1 MSNPLDN
8 VGGSERLTHKWEPVL
23 EGINDNY
30 TRKVTAALLENQA
43 KSILSDREKMIAE
56 SAVGTGTT
64 TVGML
69 GTFQKFAM
77 PLVRRVYPNLI
88 FNQLGATQ
96 PMQGPVSQVFYLGHN
111 RVYGDT
117 VQNIYSK
124 FNLTYRGLVA
134 NTIGSASGLNLD
146 TNQGSFK
153 GADGEYLDATD
164 KDKGLGYQVTAA
176 GGYNDFD
183 VSNVVDFAGRAGGPS
198 STFGGKIASW
208 PDETTT
214 LGWTV
219 SAGERLA
226 GTSIPEIS
234 LQIQTQPVT
243 ARTRKMRALWTLEA
257 SQDLKAYHNLDLEQ
271 ELTSL
276 LSNELQ
282 LEIDRELIEDMR
294 MIAYGIG
301 DGAGGTPFGGW
312 YPGTLDPRNTP
323 SNFPPFYGKGPKEG
337 TNFFDPKGF
346 EYEMTQDGTQTA
358 PNGVPAKG
366 INSTEVNTPG
376 SNVFVVDLQ
385 YFKESGNWAPQH
397 IGQLYA
403 NLLATINFASQDI
416 YRTTFRG
423 PGSWMI
429 TSPLMAAMLESAAKL
444 EGGMAPAD
452 RPTNIGNTSI
462 EFKGKFAGR
471 YDLYID
477 PMFPTDEILMGYK
490 GSGPMDSGFIYC
502 PYIPLQQLPTITDP
516 ESFQPRKGLITRY
529 GKVAI
534 QPASRFFRVIRVVG
548 ADANYLIAPNQRN
561 SRVLG
566 DNAASYKGF

>member
-8 VGGSERLTHKWEPVL
+8 VGGSERLTQKWEPVL

-30 TRKVTAALLENQA
+30 TRKVTATLLENQA
-43 KSILSDREKMIAE
+43 KAIMNDRQKMIAE

-111 RVYGDT
+111 RVSGNNI
-117 VQNIYSK
+117 QNVYSK

-134 NTIGSASGLNLD
+134 SSIGSASGVL
-146 TNQGSFK
+146 
-153 GADGEYLDATD
+153 GATGPGTFGAGVTG
-164 KDKGLGYQVTAA
+164 GLYEGD
-176 GGYNDFD
+176 YNDGFD
-183 VSNVVDFAGRAGGPS
+183 VSNVLRGESGGPS
-198 STFGGKIASW
+198 STFGGRIASW
-208 PDETTT
+208 PDPATT
-214 LGWTV
+214 LGWSV
-219 SAGERLA
+219 SAGEKLA

-294 MIAYGIG
+294 MIAYGIA
-301 DGAGGTPFGGW
+301 DTDAAFGGW
-312 YPGTLDPRNTP
+312 YPKSLDPRQPANTLP
-323 SNFPPFYGKGPKEG
+323 DFPGQEPFGRNSFNPGS
-337 TNFFDPKGF
+337 F
-346 EYEMTQDGTQTA
+346 EYDLNGTSE
-358 PNGVPAKG
+358 P
-366 INSTEVNTPG
+366 NSTAAPVSG
-376 SNVFVVDLQ
+376 SNVFVVDLR
-385 YFKESGNWAPQH
+385 YFEDGMGNYAPQH
-397 IGQLYA
+397 VGHVYA

-416 YRTTFRG
+416 YRTTMRG

-429 TSPLMAAMLESAAKL
+429 TSPLMAAMLESASKL
-444 EGGMAPAD
+444 EGGLALAD

-471 YDLYID
+471 YDLYVD
-477 PMFPTDEILMGYK
+477 PMFPTDEIMMGYK

-516 ESFQPRKGLITRY
+516 DSFQPRKGILTRY

-534 QPASRFFRVIRVVG
+534 QPASRFFRIIRVVG
-548 ADANYLIAPNQRN
+548 AARNFIVAPTARN
-561 SRVLG
+561 NTILG
-566 DNAASYKGF
+566 KAVDPLLGSF

>member
-1 MSNPLDN
+1 MSNYPLDN
-8 VGGSERLTHKWEPVL
+8 IGGSERLTNKWEPVL

-30 TRKVTAALLENQA
+30 TRKFTAALLENQA
-43 KSILSDREKMIAE
+43 KSILNDRQKMISEA
-56 SAVGTGTT
+56 AVADGTT

-77 PLVRRVYPNLI
+77 PIVRRVYPNLI

-111 RVYGDT
+111 RVYGD
-117 VQNIYSK
+117 VVENIYSK
-124 FNLTYRGLVA
+124 MRLTYQGLVA
-134 NTIGSASGLNLD
+134 NAIGSSSGTGQGTFDGGVSGGLNQEKYANGFD
-146 TNQGSFK
+146 ASSVIRDEYGS
-153 GADGEYLDATD
+153 
-164 KDKGLGYQVTAA
+164 
-176 GGYNDFD
+176 
-183 VSNVVDFAGRAGGPS
+183 PS
-198 STFGGKIASW
+198 TTMGGKIASW
-208 PDETTT
+208 PDDKTT

-219 SAGERLA
+219 SAGERLS
-226 GTSIPEIS
+226 GTGIPEIS

-294 MIAYGIG
+294 MIAYGFG
-301 DGAGGTPFGGW
+301 DKATNDPFGGW
-312 YPGTLDPRNTP
+312 YPGSLDPRNNPNNLTG
-323 SNFPPFYGKGPKEG
+323 FYGKNSTGDGATEFSPG
-337 TNFFDPKGF
+337 GF
-346 EYEMTQDGTQTA
+346 EYDIEADQRSNEA
-358 PNGVPAKG
+358 PTK
-366 INSTEVNTPG
+366 NSNI
-376 SNVFVVDLQ
+376 FVVDLT
-385 YFKESGNWAPQH
+385 YFQNGTGTTFAPQH
-397 IGQLYA
+397 VGHVYA

-429 TSPLMAAMLESAAKL
+429 TSPIMAALLESAAKL
-444 EGGMAPAD
+444 EGGLAPND

-471 YDLYID
+471 YDLFVD

-516 ESFQPRKGLITRY
+516 ETFQPRKGILTRY

-548 ADANYLIAPNQRN
+548 ATADFIVRPMGRM
-561 SRVLG
+561 
-566 DNAASYKGF
+566 ASAGAYGAIDGYKGF

>member
-8 VGGSERLTHKWEPVL
+8 VGGSERLTQKWEPVL

-43 KSILSDREKMIAE
+43 KAILNDREKMISEA
-56 SAVGTGTT
+56 AVGTGTT

-77 PLVRRVYPNLI
+77 PIVRRVYPNLI

-111 RVYGDT
+111 RVYGPT
-117 VQNIYSK
+117 VQNVYSK
-124 FNLTYRGLVA
+124 FNMTYRGLEA
-134 NTIGSASGLNLD
+134 SRIGSASGSNEPSNPGTFTDGQYSGLAF
-146 TNQGSFK
+146 TNY
-153 GADGEYLDATD
+153 A
-164 KDKGLGYQVTAA
+164 
-176 GGYNDFD
+176 DFD
-183 VSNVVDFAGRAGGPS
+183 ASNVINTSAGGPTA
-198 STFGGKIASW
+198 TFGGKIASW
-208 PDETTT
+208 PDSGTT

-219 SAGERLA
+219 SAGERLQ

-294 MIAYGIG
+294 MIAYGFG
-301 DGAGGTPFGGW
+301 DRTEAFGGW
-312 YPGTLDPRNTP
+312 YPGSLDPRNT
-323 SNFPPFYGKGPKEG
+323 SNAFPPFTGKEPHGENQFTPG
-337 TNFFDPKGF
+337 GF
-346 EYEMTQDGTQTA
+346 EYEMTIDGTGNA
-358 PNGVPAKG
+358 VNGVTAKG
-366 INSTEVNTPG
+366 INSTQTNAPG
-376 SNVFVVDLQ
+376 SNIFVVDLD
-385 YFKESGNWAPQH
+385 YYRDGTGAFAPQH
-397 IGQLYA
+397 IGHVYS
-403 NLLATINFASQDI
+403 NLLATLNFASQDI

-429 TSPLMAAMLESAAKL
+429 TSPLIAAMLESAAKL
-444 EGGMAPAD
+444 EGGINAAD
-452 RPTNIGNTSI
+452 RPSNIGNTSI

-471 YDLYID
+471 YDLYVD

-516 ESFQPRKGLITRY
+516 ESFQPRKGLLTRY

-534 QPASRFFRVIRVVG
+534 QPASRFFRVIRIVG
-548 ADANYLIAPNQRN
+548 AGGDYLVRPMERNARVYNTPTNYN
-561 SRVLG
+561 S
-566 DNAASYKGF
+566 F

>member
-8 VGGSERLTHKWEPVL
+8 VGGSERLTQKWEPVL

-30 TRKVTAALLENQA
+30 TRKVTATLLENQA
-43 KSILSDREKMIAE
+43 KAILNDRQKMISEA
-56 SAVGTGTT
+56 AVGDGTT

-111 RVYGDT
+111 RVSGAN

-134 NTIGSASGLNLD
+134 SSIGSVSGTTNNETGTFGGGLSGGLYEGAYND
-146 TNQGSFK
+146 TNG
-153 GADGEYLDATD
+153 
-164 KDKGLGYQVTAA
+164 
-176 GGYNDFD
+176 FD
-183 VSNVVDFAGRAGGPS
+183 VSSVIRGQYGGPS
-198 STFGGKIASW
+198 STFGGQIASW
-208 PDETTT
+208 PDPATT
-214 LGWTV
+214 LGWSV
-219 SAGERLA
+219 SAGEKLA

-301 DGAGGTPFGGW
+301 DTTDPFGGW
-312 YPGTLDPRNTP
+312 YPKSLDPRAPANTLP
-323 SNFPPFYGKGPKEG
+323 DFAGQEPFGKNSFNPGS
-337 TNFFDPKGF
+337 F
-346 EYEMTQDGTQTA
+346 EYDLNEGKE
-358 PNGVPAKG
+358 PNSFASPV
-366 INSTEVNTPG
+366 SG
-376 SNVFVVDLQ
+376 SNVFVVDLR
-385 YFKESGNWAPQH
+385 YFEDGMGNYAPQH
-397 IGQLYA
+397 VGHVYA

-416 YRTTFRG
+416 FRTTMRG

-429 TSPLMAAMLESAAKL
+429 TSPLMAAMLESASKL
-444 EGGMAPAD
+444 EGGLALAD

-471 YDLYID
+471 YDLYVD
-477 PMFPTDEILMGYK
+477 PMFPTDEIMMGYK

-516 ESFQPRKGLITRY
+516 DSFQPRKGILTRY

-534 QPASRFFRVIRVVG
+534 QPASRFFRIIRVVG
-548 ADANYLIAPNQRN
+548 AAKNFIVAPTARN
-561 SRVLG
+561 SSIFGKAVDPGLG
-566 DNAASYKGF
+566 SF

>member
-1 MSNPLDN
+1 MSDFPLDN
-8 VGGSERLTHKWEPVL
+8 LGGSERLTHKWEPVL

-30 TRKVTAALLENQA
+30 TRKFTAALLENQA
-43 KSILSDREKMIAE
+43 KAILNDRQKMISE
-56 SAVGTGTT
+56 NYDGAVNPGTT

-77 PLVRRVYPNLI
+77 PIVRRVYPNLI

-111 RVYGDT
+111 RVYGDN

-124 FNLTYRGLVA
+124 YNLTYRNLIA
-134 NTIGSASGLNLD
+134 NSIGSASSAPNDGGTFDGSDGSGLNQADYEGGFDLSSVIRD
-146 TNQGSFK
+146 EYGS
-153 GADGEYLDATD
+153 
-164 KDKGLGYQVTAA
+164 
-176 GGYNDFD
+176 
-183 VSNVVDFAGRAGGPS
+183 PS
-198 STFGGKIASW
+198 TTMGGKIASW
-208 PDETTT
+208 PDGTTT
-214 LGWTV
+214 LGWSV
-219 SAGERLA
+219 SAGERLS
-226 GTSIPEIS
+226 GTGIPEIS

-294 MIAYGIG
+294 MIAYGVA
-301 DGAGGTPFGGW
+301 DNATNDQFGGW
-312 YPGTLDPRNTP
+312 YPGSLDPRNTP
-323 SNFPPFYGKGPKEG
+323 NNFPTFHGKEPEG
-337 TNFFDPKGF
+337 ESSFAPGSF
-346 EYEMTQDGTQTA
+346 EYELSDDGATL
-358 PNGVPAKG
+358 KG
-366 INSTEVNTPG
+366 INSAAQPTKN
-376 SNVFVVDLQ
+376 SNVFVIDLT
-385 YFKESGNWAPQH
+385 YFQNGAGTTFAPQH
-397 IGQLYA
+397 VGHVYA

-429 TSPLMAAMLESAAKL
+429 TSPIMAALLESAAKL
-444 EGGMAPAD
+444 EGGLAPTD

-471 YDLYID
+471 YDLYVD

-516 ESFQPRKGLITRY
+516 ETFQPRKGLLTRY

-548 ADANYLIAPNQRN
+548 ASTDFIVRPMGRMNKIDGVTIP
-561 SRVLG
+561 G
-566 DNAASYKGF
+566 YKGF

>member
-1 MSNPLDN
+1 MSEFPLGDI
-8 VGGSERLTHKWEPVL
+8 GGSERLTQKWEPVL

-30 TRKVTAALLENQA
+30 TRKVTATLLENQA
-43 KSILSDREKMIAE
+43 KAIMNDRQKMISE
-56 SAVGTGTT
+56 SAVGGGTT

-111 RVYGDT
+111 RVSGST

-124 FNLTYRGLVA
+124 FNLTYRGLIA
-134 NTIGSASGLNLD
+134 SSIGSSSGTSNTNIGTMGGQTSGGGLYEGNYSGEDGFD
-146 TNQGSFK
+146 T
-153 GADGEYLDATD
+153 
-164 KDKGLGYQVTAA
+164 
-176 GGYNDFD
+176 
-183 VSNVVDFAGRAGGPS
+183 SNVIRDQYGSPS
-198 STFGGKIASW
+198 TTFGGQIASW
-208 PDETTT
+208 PDPATT
-214 LGWTV
+214 LGWSV
-219 SAGERLA
+219 SAGEKLA

-294 MIAYGIG
+294 MIAYGMA
-301 DGAGGTPFGGW
+301 DTNAAFGGW
-312 YPGTLDPRNTP
+312 YPQSLDPRAPANMLPNFAGKEPYGNNSFNP
-323 SNFPPFYGKGPKEG
+323 SS
-337 TNFFDPKGF
+337 F
-346 EYEMTQDGTQTA
+346 EYDLNGTTEPNSYAA
-358 PNGVPAKG
+358 PV
-366 INSTEVNTPG
+366 SG

-385 YFKESGNWAPQH
+385 YFKDGGNWAPQH
-397 IGQLYA
+397 VGHVYA

-416 YRTTFRG
+416 YRTTMRG

-444 EGGMAPAD
+444 EGGLALAD

-471 YDLYID
+471 YDLFVD
-477 PMFPTDEILMGYK
+477 PMFPTDEIMMGYK

-516 ESFQPRKGLITRY
+516 ESFQPRKGILTRY

-534 QPASRFFRVIRVVG
+534 QPASRFFRIIRVVG
-548 ADANYLIAPNQRN
+548 ADANFLVAPTARN
-561 SRVLG
+561 RSIIGKSGLFG
-566 DNAASYKGF
+566 NPF

>member
-1 MSNPLDN
+1 
-8 VGGSERLTHKWEPVL
+8 
-23 EGINDNY
+23 
-30 TRKVTAALLENQA
+30 
-43 KSILSDREKMIAE
+43 
-56 SAVGTGTT
+56 
-64 TVGML
+64 
-69 GTFQKFAM
+69 QKFAM
-77 PLVRRVYPNLI
+77 PIVRRVYPNLI
-88 FNQLGATQ
+88 FNKLGATQ

-111 RVYGDT
+111 RVYGGK
-117 VQNIYSK
+117 VENIYSK
-124 FNLTYRGLVA
+124 FNLTYKGKEA
-134 NTIGSASGLNLD
+134 NKIGSASGTTQTGTMTD
-146 TNQGSFK
+146 PAQGEGLEF
-153 GADGEYLDATD
+153 ADYSG
-164 KDKGLGYQVTAA
+164 TA
-176 GGYNDFD
+176 GFD
-183 VSNVVDFAGRAGGPS
+183 LSSVIRDQYGSPS
-198 STFGGKIASW
+198 TTFGGDIASW
-208 PDETTT
+208 PDKETT

-219 SAGERLA
+219 SAGERLS
-226 GTSIPEIS
+226 GTGIPEVS

-294 MIAYGIG
+294 MIAYGIV
-301 DGAGGTPFGGW
+301 DGTAPFGGW
-312 YPGTLDPRNTP
+312 YPKSLDPRGTSNQFPAFPGKEPNGNP
-323 SNFPPFYGKGPKEG
+323 SFNPGS
-337 TNFFDPKGF
+337 F
-346 EYEMTQDGTQTA
+346 EYEMTD
-358 PNGVPAKG
+358 
-366 INSTEVNTPG
+366 TPG
-376 SNVFVVDLQ
+376 DLANATGSTNKGLNSLVDPKFNSNVFVVDLT
-385 YFKESGNWAPQH
+385 YFQNGTNTTFAPQH
-397 IGQLYA
+397 VGHVYA

-429 TSPLMAAMLESAAKL
+429 TSPIMAALLESAAKL
-444 EGGMAPAD
+444 EGGLAPND

-471 YDLYID
+471 YDLFVD

-516 ESFQPRKGLITRY
+516 ESFQPRKGILTRY

-548 ADANYLIAPNQRN
+548 ATADFIVRPMGRM
-561 SRVLG
+561 
-566 DNAASYKGF
+566 ASAGAYGAIDGYKGF

>member
-30 TRKVTAALLENQA
+30 TRKVTATLLENQA
-43 KSILSDREKMIAE
+43 KAIMNDREKMISE
-56 SAVGTGTT
+56 SAVGAGTT

-111 RVYGDT
+111 RVSGST

-124 FNLTYRGLVA
+124 FNMTYRGLEA
-134 NTIGSASGLNLD
+134 NRIGSASGLAETSNPGTFVGKDGTPLD
-146 TNQGSFK
+146 
-153 GADGEYLDATD
+153 GADGDAS
-164 KDKGLGYQVTAA
+164 GLGYATTT
-176 GGYNDFD
+176 YNDFD
-183 VSNVVDFAGRAGGPS
+183 VSNVIDYAGRAGGPS
-198 STFGGKIASW
+198 STFGGQIASW
-208 PDETTT
+208 PDGTTT

-294 MIAYGIG
+294 MIAYGVG
-301 DGAGGTPFGGW
+301 DTTTAFGGW
-312 YPGTLDPRNTP
+312 YPGSLDPRATP
-323 SNFPPFYGKGPKEG
+323 SNFPSFAGKEPNGANAFSPE
-337 TNFFDPKGF
+337 GF
-346 EYEMTQDGTQTA
+346 EYELTVNGAGTA
-358 PNGVPAKG
+358 DNGVAAKG
-366 INSTEVNTPG
+366 INSSQANTPG
-376 SNVFVVDLQ
+376 SNVYVVDLA
-385 YFKESGNWAPQH
+385 YYKDSGNWAPQH
-397 IGQLYA
+397 IGHLYA

-452 RPTNIGNTSI
+452 APTNIGNTSI

-471 YDLYID
+471 YDLYVD

-516 ESFQPRKGLITRY
+516 ESFQPRKGLLTRY

-548 ADANYLIAPNQRN
+548 AGADYLIAPNERNQRVRGTIADYR
-561 SRVLG
+561 S
-566 DNAASYKGF
+566 F

>member
-1 MSNPLDN
+1 MTNPLDN

-30 TRKVTAALLENQA
+30 TRKVTATLLENQA
-43 KSILSDREKMIAE
+43 KAILNDREKMISE

-96 PMQGPVSQVFYLGHN
+96 PMQGPVSQVFYLGHS
-111 RVYGDT
+111 RVAGNT
-117 VQNIYSK
+117 IENIYSK
-124 FNLTYRGLVA
+124 YNLTYKGLTA
-134 NTIGSASGLNLD
+134 GQIGSASGAVSDANTGTFGGGTGSGLTEADFNNFD
-146 TNQGSFK
+146 T
-153 GADGEYLDATD
+153 
-164 KDKGLGYQVTAA
+164 
-176 GGYNDFD
+176 
-183 VSNVVDFAGRAGGPS
+183 SNVIRDAYGSPS
-198 STFGGKIASW
+198 TTFGGKIASW
-208 PDETTT
+208 PDASTT
-214 LGWTV
+214 LGWSV

-226 GTSIPEIS
+226 GSAIPEIS

-294 MIAYGIG
+294 MIAYGFSDEVG
-301 DGAGGTPFGGW
+301 SKAMGGW
-312 YPGTLDPRNTP
+312 YPGSLDMRQNPNVINNEYAKLTGQDGANAWAP
-323 SNFPPFYGKGPKEG
+323 S
-337 TNFFDPKGF
+337 GF
-346 EYEMTQDGTQTA
+346 EYDLNGNATQRPRSDAIG
-358 PNGVPAKG
+358 
-366 INSTEVNTPG
+366 TPG
-376 SNVFVVDLQ
+376 SNVFVVDLR
-385 YFKESGNWAPQH
+385 YFDSNGAGNYAPQH
-397 IGQLYA
+397 VGHVYA

-416 YRTTFRG
+416 FRTTFRG

-429 TSPLMAAMLESAAKL
+429 TSPLMAAVLESAAKL
-444 EGGMAPAD
+444 EGGLAPAD

-471 YDLYID
+471 YDLFVD
-477 PMFPTDEILMGYK
+477 PMFPTDEIMMGYK

-516 ESFQPRKGLITRY
+516 ESFQPRKGILTRY

-534 QPASRFFRVIRVVG
+534 QPASRFFRIIRVVG
-548 ADANYLIAPNQRN
+548 ADSNFLVQPNGRN
-561 SRVLG
+561 ATVRGVTA
-566 DNAASYKGF
+566 DYNGF

>member
-1 MSNPLDN
+1 MSNNPLDN
-8 VGGSERLTHKWEPVL
+8 FGGSERLTQKWEPVL

-30 TRKVTAALLENQA
+30 TRKFTAALLENQA
-43 KSILSDREKMIAE
+43 KAILNDRQKMISEAYDG
-56 SAVGTGTT
+56 SVNAGTT

-77 PLVRRVYPNLI
+77 PIVRRVYPNLI

-111 RVYGDT
+111 RVYGPT

-124 FNLTYRGLVA
+124 FNLTYRGKVA
-134 NTIGSASGLNLD
+134 TGIGSLSANAPNASTGTWINPDTGAALNATGGLANGQAGY
-146 TNQGSFK
+146 TTF
-153 GADGEYLDATD
+153 DA
-164 KDKGLGYQVTAA
+164 
-176 GGYNDFD
+176 
-183 VSNVVDFAGRAGGPS
+183 SNVIDDEYGSPS
-198 STFGGKIASW
+198 ATFGGKIASW
-208 PDETTT
+208 PDASTT

-226 GTSIPEIS
+226 GTGIPEIS

-294 MIAYGIG
+294 MIAYGMA
-301 DGAGGTPFGGW
+301 DGNQSPFGGW
-312 YPGTLDPRNTP
+312 YPGTLDAKHNPMDFKDFGGREPHGNTGFAP
-323 SNFPPFYGKGPKEG
+323 G
-337 TNFFDPKGF
+337 GF
-346 EYEMTQDGTQTA
+346 EYELTNSLTGKTSTGST
-358 PNGVPAKG
+358 NKG
-366 INSTEVNTPG
+366 INSAEDVGPG
-376 SNVFVVDLQ
+376 SNIFVVDLD
-385 YFKESGNWAPQH
+385 YFRDGTGAFAPQH
-397 IGQLYA
+397 VGHLYS
-403 NLLATINFASQDI
+403 NLLATINLASQDI

-423 PGSWMI
+423 PGIWMI

-444 EGGMAPAD
+444 EGGLARND
-452 RPTNIGNTSI
+452 GPTNIGNTSI

-471 YDLYID
+471 YDLFVD
-477 PMFPTDEILMGYK
+477 PMFPTDEIMMGYK

-516 ESFQPRKGLITRY
+516 ESFQPRKGLLTRY

-534 QPASRFFRVIRVVG
+534 QPASRFFRIIRVVG
-548 ADANYLIAPNQRN
+548 AGTDFLVTPNARN
-561 SRVLG
+561 AKVFNETALY
-566 DNAASYKGF
+566 NGF